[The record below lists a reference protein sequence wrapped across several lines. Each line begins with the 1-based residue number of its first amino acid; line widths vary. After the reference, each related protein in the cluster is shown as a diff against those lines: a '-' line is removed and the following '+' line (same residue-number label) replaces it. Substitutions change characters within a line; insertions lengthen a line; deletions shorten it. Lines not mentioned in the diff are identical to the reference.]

1 MRKMYRDY
9 VTRLLF
15 SRKYMYMYCTLDNR
29 SRNDN
34 FNFTVSL
41 SLSIYTC
48 LMKPSDL
55 TRTEGGSMK
64 QEERLSIYLYLPDEA
79 IRPGEDGGCLSILD

>member
-41 SLSIYTC
+41 SLSIYTVH
-48 LMKPSDL
+48 M
-55 TRTEGGSMK
+55 
-64 QEERLSIYLYLPDEA
+64 PDEA
-79 IRPGEDGGCLSILD
+79 VRPDEDRGRVHEAGGEAVYLSILA